1 MTSLDT
7 GIDPALARLADAI
20 LIPPFPGTAAPTWIL
35 RALGRGL
42 AGVTLFGHNVLGD
55 TSALTSSLRVAAPTE
70 PVIAIDEEG
79 GDVTRVAYADG
90 SPYPGNAA
98 LGAVDDVALTRAVY
112 SAIGVDLAS
121 LGINLNLAPCADV
134 LGTGDSPAIGTRS
147 FGSDT
152 SLVARHTAASVHGL
166 QAVGMAACAKHFPGH
181 GSTGTDSHHAIAT
194 ISGTLDDVR
203 RRDLPPFAAAIH
215 SGAAAV
221 MPGHL
226 RVPELTGD
234 LPASLSPAAVTGL
247 LRGELGFDGVV
258 ISDGLEMKATSDAF
272 GIPGAAVL
280 AVAAGVDLLC
290 LGRDTDEEMYLAV
303 RSALGA
309 AVAAGT
315 LPGSR
320 LEDAADR
327 VTGLRTRLASSRRR
341 SPAAPRDGAGRSD
354 GIGLTAARRAI
365 RLSGLHPRPA
375 LAHPLIIEVE
385 PRENMAAGRFGWGL
399 GPWAPVRRVNAG
411 EEFDLAGLVA
421 EAAGR
426 SLVVVV
432 RDAFQTR
439 ALVTGLLAAR
449 PDTILVEM
457 GVPLWTPPDGTAYLA
472 TYGAS
477 RASAQAAA
485 ELLGLLLSPARTPS
499 ARPHPQRPPTKPPRR
514 PAHTGYFII
523 NRFSPPPPAEN
534 GRPFMQSKCADS
546 FAPWSAYPH
555 ISRGRQGRPK
565 IVVQRVRNSG
575 PFDPLSS
582 MATIKHPLC
591 PGS

>member
-1 MTSLDT
+1 VTSLDT

-20 LIPPFPGTAAPTWIL
+20 LIPPFPGVEAPRWIL
-35 RALGRGL
+35 DALARGL

-55 TSALTSSLRVAAPTE
+55 TSALTSELRGAAALE

-112 SAIGVDLAS
+112 SAIGFDLAR
-121 LGINLNLAPCADV
+121 LGINLDLAPCADV
-134 LGTGDSPAIGTRS
+134 LGDGDSPAIGTRS

-152 SLVARHTAASVHGL
+152 SLVARHTVAAVQGL
-166 QAVGMAACAKHFPGH
+166 QAAGVAACAKHFPGH

-203 RRDLPPFAAAIH
+203 RRDLPPFSAAIH

-234 LPASLSPAAVTGL
+234 LPASLSAAAVTGL
-247 LRGELGFDGVV
+247 LRGDLGFDGVV
-258 ISDGLEMKATSDAF
+258 ISDGLEMKATRDAF

-290 LGRDTDEEMYLAV
+290 LGRDTDEAMFLAV
-303 RSALGA
+303 RQALAGA
-309 AVAAGT
+309 VESGT
-315 LPGSR
+315 LAGSR

-327 VTGLRTRLASSRRR
+327 VAGLRARLAQLQKTAVAE
-341 SPAAPRDGAGRSD
+341 PD
-354 GIGLTAARRAI
+354 GIGLIAARRAI
-365 RLSGLHPRPA
+365 RLSGLRPGSA
-375 LAHPLIIEVE
+375 LVRPLIIEVE

-399 GPWAPVRRVNAG
+399 GPWAPVRRVNT
-411 EEFDLAGLVA
+411 DDDVDVAGLLA

-439 ALVTGLLAAR
+439 GLITDVLAAR

-457 GVPLWTPPDGTAYLA
+457 GVPVWTPPAGTAYLA

-477 RASAQAAA
+477 RASGQAAA
-485 ELLGLLLSPARTPS
+485 ELLGLA
-499 ARPHPQRPPTKPPRR
+499 
-514 PAHTGYFII
+514 
-523 NRFSPPPPAEN
+523 
-534 GRPFMQSKCADS
+534 
-546 FAPWSAYPH
+546 
-555 ISRGRQGRPK
+555 
-565 IVVQRVRNSG
+565 
-575 PFDPLSS
+575 
-582 MATIKHPLC
+582 
-591 PGS
+591 

>member
-1 MTSLDT
+1 VTELET

-20 LIPPFPGTAAPTWIL
+20 LIPPFPGVEAPRWIL
-35 RALGRGL
+35 AALARGL
-42 AGVTLFGHNVLGD
+42 AGVTLFGHNVMGD
-55 TSALTSSLRVAAPTE
+55 TAALTSSLRGAAALE

-112 SAIGVDLAS
+112 SAIGFDLAR

-134 LGTGDSPAIGTRS
+134 LGAGDSPAIGTRS
-147 FGSDT
+147 FGLDT
-152 SLVARHTAASVHGL
+152 SLVARHTAAAVLGL
-166 QAVGMAACAKHFPGH
+166 QAAGVAACAKHFPGH

-194 ISGTLDDVR
+194 ISGTFDDVR
-203 RRDLPPFAAAIH
+203 RRDLPPFSAAIN

-234 LPASLSPAAVTGL
+234 RPATLSAAAITGL

-258 ISDGLEMKATSDAF
+258 ISDALEMKATRDAF

-303 RSALGA
+303 RSALAG
-309 AVAAGT
+309 AVASGA
-315 LPGSR
+315 LAGSR

-327 VTGLRTRLASSRRR
+327 VAGLRARLAHLQKS
-341 SPAAPRDGAGRSD
+341 AATEPD
-354 GIGLTAARRAI
+354 GIGLTAARRAV
-365 RLSGLHPRPA
+365 RLSGLRPGFA
-375 LAHPLIIEVE
+375 LVRPLIIEVE

-399 GPWAPVRRVNAG
+399 GPWAPVRRVNG
-411 EEFDLAGLVA
+411 GDEVDVAGLVA
-421 EAAGR
+421 EAVGR

-439 ALVTGLLAAR
+439 ALITSLLAAR

-457 GVPLWTPPDGTAYLA
+457 GVPVWTPPAGTAYLA

-477 RASAQAAA
+477 RASGQAAA
-485 ELLGLLLSPARTPS
+485 ELLGLA
-499 ARPHPQRPPTKPPRR
+499 
-514 PAHTGYFII
+514 
-523 NRFSPPPPAEN
+523 
-534 GRPFMQSKCADS
+534 
-546 FAPWSAYPH
+546 
-555 ISRGRQGRPK
+555 
-565 IVVQRVRNSG
+565 
-575 PFDPLSS
+575 
-582 MATIKHPLC
+582 
-591 PGS
+591 